1 MFNLQQNLTL
11 NFISQQTETSSP
23 FLAIISPPA
32 PHEPATPAPRHEG
45 KFKDRA
51 APRTP
56 NFNTANDNLNKPWL
70 LRMPPQALLENAIEN
85 IDSLFRKRWES
96 LLAVDELVEAT
107 VQALENVNK
116 LAETYI
122 IYTSDNGYH
131 LGQFGQAFDK
141 RLPYET
147 DIRVPLIIR
156 GPTIPRNQKIKF
168 PVGLHDLTPT
178 ILDLAGINVPSFI
191 DGMSVRKH
199 LEMTHSSTDHSE
211 FERVILIEHWGEGN
225 EHTFNPECD
234 WEINDFLYVR
244 FFYKPTVF

>member
-1 MFNLQQNLTL
+1 MTV
-11 NFISQQTETSSP
+11 NFINQQTANSSP

-45 KFKDRA
+45 EYKDRV

-56 NFNTANDNLNKPWL
+56 NFNKPNDDLNKPWL
-70 LRMPPQALLENAIEN
+70 LRMPPQTLSEDAIEN

-96 LLAVDELVEAT
+96 LLAVDELVEAI
-107 VQALENVNK
+107 VQALDSANK

-156 GPTIPRNQKIKF
+156 GPTIPQNQKIEF

-199 LEMTHSSTDHSE
+199 LEMAHSNDDSE
-211 FERVILIEHWGEGN
+211 FERIVLIEHWGEGN
-225 EHTFNPECD
+225 EKTFNPECD
-234 WEINDFLYVR
+234 WEINDYLYVG
-244 FFYKPTVF
+244 FF